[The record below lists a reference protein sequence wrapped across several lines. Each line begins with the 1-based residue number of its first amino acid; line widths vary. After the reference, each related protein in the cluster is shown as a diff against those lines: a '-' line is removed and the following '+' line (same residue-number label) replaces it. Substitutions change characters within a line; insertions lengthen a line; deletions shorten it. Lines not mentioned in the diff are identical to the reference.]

1 MERRPSPTGEGVSS
15 GAGQVLL
22 HRPEPLGEPAERHRV
37 PLRSLDWRDRSA
49 EEEEEVRLHFDRRAS
64 VLLGAAGLSLA
75 MAVYFTRHTGPG
87 VDLWAL
93 YRAAGAML

>member
-1 MERRPSPTGEGVSS
+1 M
-15 GAGQVLL
+15 
-22 HRPEPLGEPAERHRV
+22 
-37 PLRSLDWRDRSA
+37 
-49 EEEEEVRLHFDRRAS
+49 RLHFDRRAS